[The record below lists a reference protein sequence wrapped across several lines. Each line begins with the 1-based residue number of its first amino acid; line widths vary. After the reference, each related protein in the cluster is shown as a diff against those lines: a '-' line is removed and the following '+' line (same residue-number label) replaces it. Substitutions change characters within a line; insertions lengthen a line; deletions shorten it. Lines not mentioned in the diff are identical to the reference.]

1 MSESDT
7 LDALAVGA
15 HPDDVELGCGGT
27 LLKLVSLGYR
37 VGILD
42 MTRGEL
48 GTRGTAQ
55 IRAAEAAAAALA
67 LGLTVRDNL
76 ELPDGHIWLTEE
88 ARVRMARKIRQYR
101 PRVILTH
108 YWEDPHPD
116 HAHTCQI
123 VREAS
128 HVAGLIKYDAD
139 PGQGRFRPTG
149 VAHFMLPRTAVPSF
163 VVDISEF
170 HSQKHKVIACYRSQL
185 HDPDSKEPET
195 NISSEAFLRRIET
208 RQRYYGSLIGVE
220 HAEAFVVR
228 EALNIDDPVDLLSR
242 RMSMYS

>member
-1 MSESDT
+1 
-7 LDALAVGA
+7 
-15 HPDDVELGCGGT
+15 
-27 LLKLVSLGYR
+27 

-55 IRAAEAAAAALA
+55 IRAAEAEAAALA
-67 LGLTVRDNL
+67 LGVAARDNL
-76 ELPDGHIWLTEE
+76 ELPDGHIWLSEE
-88 ARVRMARKIRQYR
+88 ARVRMARKIRLYR
-101 PRVILTH
+101 PRVIFTH

-128 HVAGLIKYDAD
+128 HVAGLIKYDAET
-139 PGQGRFRPTG
+139 GQGRFRPTAVG
-149 VAHFMLPRTAVPSF
+149 HFMLPRTAVPSF
-163 VVDISEF
+163 VVDISDF
-170 HSQKHKVIACYRSQL
+170 HQRKHDAIKCYRSQL
-185 HDPDSKEPET
+185 HDPGSKEPET

-228 EALNIDDPVDLLSR
+228 EALNVDDPVELLSR